1 MAVSPYPKSNLTG
14 KPSRFLYLGLGVLCT
29 GLGIVGYILPVMPG
43 TVFLI
48 VAAWAF
54 SKSSPRLEAWLLEH
68 PWFGAALKNWFATRS
83 ISVRTK
89 LLALSVLWC
98 GLIASA
104 IGLRNYPVAL
114 AVVVA
119 IVVCVTWFIASRR
132 SLAA

>member
-1 MAVSPYPKSNLTG
+1 MAVGPYPKSDPTRT
-14 KPSRFLYLGLGVLCT
+14 PSRYAYLGLGVLCT

-48 VAAWAF
+48 IAAWAF

-68 PWFGAALKNWFATRS
+68 PWFGSTLKNWFATKS

-89 LLALSVLWC
+89 LFSISVLWI

-104 IGLRNYPVAL
+104 FGLRGYPIAL
-114 AVVVA
+114 AVVLG
-119 IVVCVTWFIASRR
+119 VVVWVTWYIASRR
-132 SLAA
+132 TATA